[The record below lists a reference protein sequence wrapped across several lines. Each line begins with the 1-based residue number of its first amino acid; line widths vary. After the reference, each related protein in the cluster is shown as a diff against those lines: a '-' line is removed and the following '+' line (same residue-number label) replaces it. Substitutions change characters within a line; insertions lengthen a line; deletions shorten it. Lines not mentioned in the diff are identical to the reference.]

1 MTTENLTSPTAWT
14 DLHAA
19 VRAFVARRVRDAHAA
34 DDIAQD
40 VMLKLQSQL
49 AADAQLP
56 AREKLDA
63 WLFRVARNAI
73 VDHYRSRREQADI
86 DSAADNIATAEVEST
101 PAAELSQ
108 CIRQIIRR
116 LPPEYAEALT
126 LTDLES
132 LSQQQLA
139 DRIGLSL
146 SAAKSRVQRARE
158 KLGALI
164 LDCCDLERNRAGA
177 VVDYETTPRTPKY
190 CGDATKPCADRVSGF
205 EDRASGEDQ
214 R

>member
-1 MTTENLTSPTAWT
+1 MGEQLTSSDAWT

-19 VRAFVARRVRDAHAA
+19 VRAFVARRVRDADTA

-40 VMLKLQSQL
+40 VMLKLATQPP
-49 AADAQLP
+49 AA
-56 AREKLDA
+56 ESLDA

-73 VDHYRSRREQADI
+73 VDHYRARRHESGIDPAD
-86 DSAADNIATAEVEST
+86 AVAVEEPEST

-108 CIRQIIRR
+108 CIRQIVQR
-116 LPPEYAEALT
+116 LPREYAEALT
-126 LTDLES
+126 VTDLEG

-158 KLGALI
+158 KLGAML
-164 LDCCDLERNRAGA
+164 LDCCDIERNRAGA
-177 VVDYETTPRTPKY
+177 VVDYQTTPRSPKY
-190 CGDATKPCADRVSGF
+190 CGDSPGPCR
-205 EDRASGEDQ
+205 
-214 R
+214 